1 MKKIFLLITSLA
13 ILLLA
18 SCSQAEVSN
27 EKLSFSINT
36 SDLVTAIYASEMQEE
51 AGSSAEENSGNYYEI
66 TALLVGTEISQ
77 TQKFSV
83 VEGLAYINSEQSN
96 ATSGESSEEK
106 PLSKISFTFDNLEA
120 GTKQQIAI
128 HMEKKCINENDK
140 KEITQ
145 SVFYGLSDEVEVV
158 AGENTPVEIAL
169 ESSKFRL
176 ELPECPIEIEQGKF
190 DFNLYLNSL
199 YYDNNKQEVFI
210 PLSEFEFTA
219 WLKDAEGKTTEI
231 FPIFEKNEEVVG
243 IYSFILPAN
252 FKVLGSA
259 EIFVSA
265 KYKKTGAYCDIS
277 SIVDVVYIEPLNFV
291 LYSNPSVE
299 PGDNKYGI
307 TKYTDGVL
315 QEPLID
321 LTTRY
326 DAMCVAADGSVYYC
340 KSSIIYKDNNQ
351 IITNVNG
358 LGTIKDMYFDNGS
371 GYLFIADTDG
381 KIGIFDSTA
390 SDAMTAGLIVD
401 SSFSNATLFGNYSSH
416 FENLA
421 VYNDKLYYLAVS
433 DDNNE
438 NILILVDWN
447 YDATSKTFTIT
458 PIYDYENCGS
468 GFTNTFKAYIDNE
481 ITSATVNDLFVQDDY
496 IYVLYS
502 AIPLDLSKFSAVN
515 TGGLARVSTA
525 PFLNYAEEFKNTS
538 QGSSTVFEGIEW
550 NFLGNTEASQKILF
564 GENNKLY
571 NNDTRNIMHTEKP
584 KTSED
589 GQLSFDTE
597 PDSCVYYNTY
607 FSFAQPAS
615 KTAEAFFNPVKVIGI
630 NSKKLVIAD
639 DGTFYYVDG
648 DYYKFKNINRYVT
661 VDLENFTIESVNNC
675 NDEVFEGDIGDNYM
689 EVLLTT
695 NLEEILNDIPSLYYI
710 DSAGNEIEV
719 KSENY
724 YKYDSGTEYFLNE
737 DADFSSGSV

>member
-36 SDLVTAIYASEMQEE
+36 SDLVTAIYASEMQGE

-96 ATSGESSEEK
+96 ETSGESSEEK

-158 AGENTPVEIAL
+158 AGENTPVKIAL

-176 ELPECPIEIEQGKF
+176 ELSECPIEIEQGKF
-190 DFNLYLNSL
+190 DFNLCLKSL
-199 YYDNNKQEVFI
+199 YYDNNKQEVCI

-219 WLKDAEGKTTEI
+219 WLKDAEGQTTEI

-252 FKVLGSA
+252 FKVLGNA

-277 SIVDVVYIEPLNFV
+277 SKVDVVYIEPLNFV

-315 QEPLID
+315 QETLSD

-340 KSSIIYKDNNQ
+340 MRSIIYKDNNQ

-401 SSFSNATLFGNYSSH
+401 SNFSNATLFDNYSSH

-433 DDNNE
+433 DDNSE

-458 PIYDYENCGS
+458 PIYDYKNCGA
-468 GFTNTFKAYIDNE
+468 GFTNTFKANIDNE
-481 ITSATVNDLFVQDDY
+481 IASATVNDLFVQDNY

-502 AIPLDLSKFSAVN
+502 AIPLDSSKFSAVN

-538 QGSSTVFEGIEW
+538 QGSSTVFEGIKW
-550 NFLGNTEASQKILF
+550 DFLGNTEASQKILF
-564 GENNKLY
+564 GENNELC

-648 DYYKFKNINRYVT
+648 YDYKFKNINRYVT

-689 EVLLTT
+689 YVLLTT
-695 NLEEILNDIPSLYYI
+695 NLEEILKDIPYLYDI
-710 DSAGNEIEV
+710 DSAGNLIEV
-719 KSENY
+719 KSEDY
-724 YKYDSGTEYFLNE
+724 YKYGGGTKEFFNE
-737 DADFSSGSV
+737 DFSSGSV